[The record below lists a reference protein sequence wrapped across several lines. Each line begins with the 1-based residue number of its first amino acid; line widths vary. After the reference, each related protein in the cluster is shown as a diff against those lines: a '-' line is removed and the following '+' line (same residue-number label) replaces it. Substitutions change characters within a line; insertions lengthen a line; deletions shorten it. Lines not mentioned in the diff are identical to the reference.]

1 MSLDEYLVIGFGL
14 FVGYWV
20 VAKLILGEKKPAL
33 TVPDEAPAGK
43 PPPADAP
50 WHEVLQVAPQAGAEE
65 IRRAYQSLIGQ
76 YHPDK
81 VATLGTELQALAA
94 RKSAQINAA
103 YSQAQRERGPAP

>member
-20 VAKLILGEKKPAL
+20 VAKLILGDKKPAL
-33 TVPDEAPAGK
+33 TLPDAEPAAAPA
-43 PPPADAP
+43 ADAP
-50 WHEVLQVAPQAGAEE
+50 WHEVLQVAPQADAEQ

-81 VATLGTELQALAA
+81 VAALGEELRALAA